1 MRNIEMKK
9 RTGVLL
15 VVLLAVCMVLA
26 FGAAQKSY
34 GAVKSSKQA
43 GYSAYIRKVNPRVS
57 KSAADNM
64 AGYFIKYAKQNDLN
78 ERYLMAMAQC
88 ESTFNQRAY
97 NSCGYYG
104 LMQTTAHLGRMFGG
118 VSAGSLLNAKH
129 SIRTGAGYLRYNMDA
144 FNNNYFK
151 AISGY
156 VNGTGAVKSGYYRR
170 EPARRRIA
178 IKKNIDRFMKTHNY
192 GTKKTVND
200 TLK

>member
-1 MRNIEMKK
+1 MRNIRMKK
-9 RTGVLL
+9 WTGVLL
-15 VVLLAVCMVLA
+15 VALLAVCMILIA
-26 FGAAQKSY
+26 GAAQKSY
-34 GAVKSSKQA
+34 GAVNNSKQA

-57 KSAADNM
+57 KKSADSM
-64 AGYFIKYAKQNDLN
+64 AGYFIQYAKKNKLN

-97 NSCGYYG
+97 NYCGYYG

-129 SIRTGAGYLRYNMDA
+129 SIRTGAGYLRYNMNA

-156 VNGTGAVKSGYYRR
+156 VNGTGAVKSGYYRK

-178 IKKNIDRFMKTHNY
+178 IKKNIDRFMKTHHY
-192 GTKKTVND
+192 EVKQTVRD